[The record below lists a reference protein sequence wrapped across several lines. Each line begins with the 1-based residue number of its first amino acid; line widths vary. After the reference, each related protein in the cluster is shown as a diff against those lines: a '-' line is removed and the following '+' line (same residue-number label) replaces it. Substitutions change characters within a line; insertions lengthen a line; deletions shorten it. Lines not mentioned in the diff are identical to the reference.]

1 MNDEKRN
8 PDTYN
13 ANGNEKWMLYQFL
26 VVPDRESSKGE
37 SSSFRIQRKRA
48 SERETSLWVFF
59 FGVKFTHP

>member
-26 VVPDRESSKGE
+26 VVPDREASKEKVAYG
-37 SSSFRIQRKRA
+37 FKGY
-48 SERETSLWVFF
+48 REKEL
-59 FGVKFTHP
+59 VKEKLAYIYGFKGRVL